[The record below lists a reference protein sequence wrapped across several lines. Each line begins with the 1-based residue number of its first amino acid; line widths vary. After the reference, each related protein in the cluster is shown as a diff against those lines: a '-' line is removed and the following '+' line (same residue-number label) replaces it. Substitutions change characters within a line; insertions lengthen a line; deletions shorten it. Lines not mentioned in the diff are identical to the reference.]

1 MNACSTCVPT
11 NIMYR
16 YQYPYPYYVNAPLY
30 NYRRQSVYWNSS
42 NEIEHANRFASFGSS
57 NGDGRIPLTDYGP
70 NPFVVNINEATKQNN
85 TFRTALWTGTH
96 LQVTLM
102 SLNVGEDIGL
112 EMHPNLD
119 QFLRIEQGQGI
130 VQMGKSKDN
139 LNFKRNVYDDSAIVI
154 PAGTWHNLT
163 NTGNIPLKLYSI
175 YAPPNHPIGTV
186 HVTKADAIAAEE
198 GNSHGNGNTDVFGWT
213 PDEWIQHTDF
223 LVKEGIEDVKRG
235 INATHILQEFILMG
249 VLVGKGYSPEKAYET
264 VEEWERTG
272 ESKLLQQSK
281 KNM

>member
-1 MNACSTCVPT
+1 MRRMSVYPNS
-11 NIMYR
+11 NQH
-16 YQYPYPYYVNAPLY
+16 YQLYHPMHNNNWNNNWYPYYCNLNPYYY
-30 NYRRQSVYWNSS
+30 NQYNDNRNSYY
-42 NEIEHANRFASFGSS
+42 GQ
-57 NGDGRIPLTDYGP
+57 LVLKDYGP
-70 NPFVVNINEATKQNN
+70 NPFVININEAAKQNN

-112 EMHPNLD
+112 EMHPDVD

-130 VQMGKSKDN
+130 VQMGESKDN
-139 LNFKRNVYDDSAIVI
+139 LDFKRNVSDDTAIVI
-154 PAGTWHNLT
+154 PAGTWHNLI

-175 YAPPNHPIGTV
+175 YAPPNHPHGTV
-186 HVTKADAIAAEE
+186 HVTKADAEAAEE
-198 GNSHGNGNTDVFGWT
+198 ASGHGKGNAVFGKT
-213 PDEWIQHTDF
+213 PDEWVKYTEF
-223 LVKEGIEDVKRG
+223 LVKEGLEDVKRG

-249 VLVGKGYSPEKAYET
+249 VLVGKGYSPEIAYKT

-281 KNM
+281 NM